1 MVKWVNDQRIC
12 AIWTLRS
19 QNVSL
24 ISFCDAGPWHCQTVI
39 FFKNSF
45 FKLKEAQRK
54 IDRYRY
60 LPLKVVWKD
69 GLMWVLI
76 CFSIPTETP
85 SFTWRQFKQT
95 TRKIISPTSLWL
107 TPSRDIRGL
116 SPNTNQKSIT
126 CSDGIRTMGE
136 TLCECDRE
144 TKHICTFL
152 VSIFIPFHS
161 IGITR
166 LQPKVADRKDK
177 STGLKSTAKK
187 LIRTPSSV

>member
-1 MVKWVNDQRIC
+1 
-12 AIWTLRS
+12 
-19 QNVSL
+19 
-24 ISFCDAGPWHCQTVI
+24 
-39 FFKNSF
+39 
-45 FKLKEAQRK
+45 
-54 IDRYRY
+54 
-60 LPLKVVWKD
+60 
-69 GLMWVLI
+69 
-76 CFSIPTETP
+76 
-85 SFTWRQFKQT
+85 
-95 TRKIISPTSLWL
+95 L

-144 TKHICTFL
+144 TKHVFTFL

-177 STGLKSTAKK
+177 STGLKSKAKK
-187 LIRTPSSV
+187 PIRTPSHVLRSGSSSGRAVLTFSYFLYFRFFFFVQISSEKFDSFEFHEFASEPVPLELYVPLFQRHTESEPRVLRARMPRTYYTLC